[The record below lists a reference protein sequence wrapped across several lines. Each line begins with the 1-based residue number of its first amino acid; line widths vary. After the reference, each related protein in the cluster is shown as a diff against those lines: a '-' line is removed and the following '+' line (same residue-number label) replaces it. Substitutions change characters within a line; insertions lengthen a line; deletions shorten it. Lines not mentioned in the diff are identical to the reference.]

1 MAQFRIDTNT
11 LDTTLR
17 TRYEVQMLSDRLTPS
32 GTLTDAFGRLRISQP
47 FTLFDSQNRYE
58 KNDKWSESIT
68 GASADATYNANDST
82 INLNVSTA
90 NNDYVIRETKRVF
103 SYQPGKSL
111 LVLSTFAMGT
121 PDANRVER
129 VGYFGANNGVYLERN
144 GANTYFVLRSRTN
157 GSIQETRVPQ
167 SQWSP
172 DKFDGAGYS
181 NQSHGDHGDGLDLTK
196 TNILWFDIEW
206 LGVGDIRCGFVV
218 DGRMVP
224 AHIFHNDNLNTTT
237 YMTTATLPIRYEIQ
251 NTGPAATSG
260 FLKQICSTVISEGGY
275 EATALHH
282 SVGNEFGAFKDL
294 ASANTYYPVV
304 SIRLAPGRLDSVVV
318 PVKADMIGVT
328 NNSAYKYKLILN
340 GTLTGDSWQTSPSS
354 NNVQYDLS
362 ASTISGGR
370 TIKSGFLSTSTK
382 GGNLELGSRE
392 DFAMQLGRTLSGN
405 SDILTLAIATDTAG
419 SDVGGVLEWIE
430 LQS

>member
-1 MAQFRIDTNT
+1 MAQFRIDTNA

-17 TRYEVQMLSDRLTPS
+17 TRYEVQMLSDRISPS

-68 GASADATYNANDST
+68 GASANVTYNTNDST
-82 INLNVSTA
+82 VSLNVSTA

-129 VGYFGANNGVYLERN
+129 VGYFGANNGVYLERS
-144 GANTYFVLRSRTN
+144 GANTYFVLRSRTS
-157 GSIQETRVPQ
+157 GTVQETRVHQ
-167 SQWSP
+167 SQWST
-172 DKFDGAGYS
+172 DKFDGTGYS
-181 NQSHGDHGDGLDLTK
+181 NQSHGDHGEGLDLTK
-196 TNILWFDIEW
+196 ANILWFDIEW
-206 LGVGDIRCGFVV
+206 LGVGDVRCGFVV

-224 AHIFHNDNLNTTT
+224 AHIFHNDNMNTTT
-237 YMTTATLPIRYEIQ
+237 YMTTATLPIRYEIK
-251 NTGPAATSG
+251 NTGTASTQG
-260 FLKQICSTVISEGGY
+260 LLRQICSTVISEGGY
-275 EATALHH
+275 EATALRH

-294 ASANTYYPVV
+294 TSANTYYPVV
-304 SIRLAPGRLDSVVV
+304 SLRLAPGRLDSVVV

-340 GTLTGDSWQTSPSS
+340 ATLSGESWQTPSSS

-370 TIKSGFLSTSTK
+370 TIHSGYLSTSTK
-382 GGNLELGSRE
+382 GGNLVLGSKE
-392 DFAMQLGRTLSGN
+392 DFSMQLGRTLSGN
-405 SDILTLAIATDTAG
+405 SDIITLAVATDTAG

-430 LQS
+430 LHS